1 MNECVNIDTIKRIV
15 DLGEYRFEGQD
26 ERYSADM
33 IDCSGYV
40 SFTCRISRGA
50 IDNMLQRPTLAAYR
64 YRRLQIRHK
73 EKARRKK
80 LKEGK
85 NENH

>member
-1 MNECVNIDTIKRIV
+1 MSEFVNIDAIKRIV

-26 ERYSADM
+26 SRYSADM
-33 IDCSGYV
+33 VDCSGYI

-50 IDNMLQRPTLAAYR
+50 IDHMLQRPTLAAYR

-80 LKEGK
+80 LKEDRY
-85 NENH
+85 ED